1 VKVAVIGAG
10 IIGCAI
16 AHELAARGVSVEVM
30 DPRGAAGGATHASAG
45 MLAPFIEGHFGP
57 LLTLCTESLSMY
69 DRFIERVTADAQV
82 TLEYERG
89 GTLQVAHDDA
99 HAEALASLATRLAE
113 AGTACTLLDAV
124 ATRGA
129 EPALAA
135 TVRAGLVIPTHGYV
149 RAAALTHA
157 LATAATR
164 LGATFVTDAVRDV
177 GSRPGGV
184 VVRTADR
191 TAEFDAVVLAA
202 GSWTSALSAG
212 EAAEG
217 GPVVR
222 PIRGQLLQ
230 LRYEARPCSHV
241 VWGHDCYLVPWRD
254 GTVLFGAT
262 VEDVGFDEHATVGGV
277 TQLLRSLGRLL
288 AEPAAA
294 RFEAVQVG
302 LRPLT
307 RDELPIIGASSTRS
321 GVFYATGH
329 YRNGI
334 LLAPF
339 TAHAVADLVV
349 DGRRS
354 PLLDLVRPSR
364 EGL

>member
-230 LRYEARPCSHV
+230 LRY
-241 VWGHDCYLVPWRD
+241 LVPWRD